1 MGDWDGWTRGQEL
14 SAEDHTSDSVY
25 ARFEGAVTL
34 RPGRYRVK
42 LMVRPGARRGGGGG
56 AARFEGAVTL
66 RPWRYQVKLM
76 VRAGPGRGRR
86 GA

>member
-34 RPGRYRVK
+34 RP
-42 LMVRPGARRGGGGG
+42 
-56 AARFEGAVTL
+56 
-66 RPWRYQVKLM
+66 WRYQVKLM